1 MYFLYQLMHTA
12 ILLKS
17 VFNLSLLFFPS
28 VLSTLC
34 PTYPAGSDF
43 QEQAHVYSE
52 NGLLDIRLIF
62 QVVTSDTIYLCVCVF
77 LFRLLKSFLLSR
89 QSEVGGNG
97 NVQYC
102 FVTETGVR
110 SPVLHIYPVL
120 GHQSVCFWSPRHH

>member
-1 MYFLYQLMHTA
+1 MYFLYQLMHTV

-17 VFNLSLLFFPS
+17 IFHLSLLFFPS

-52 NGLLDIRLIF
+52 NGLLDIRIIF
-62 QVVTSDTIYLCVCVF
+62 QVVTSDTICIS
-77 LFRLLKSFLLSR
+77 LFRLLNSFLLSQ

-120 GHQSVCFWSPRHH
+120 GHQYVCFWSPCHH